1 MAETFTA
8 HLDWTGAAKGATRDP
23 AGFSRDLELTLGH
36 TILPMSSAPAF
47 KGDPARVNPEQLFVG
62 ALSACQALTYLFL
75 AARKQVTVVGYVDN
89 AEGTLEMV
97 DGRLRM
103 SRVVLRP
110 LITLEAGSDEDLA
123 RQLVEKA
130 HAGCFIGNS
139 VTSVVEIE
147 PSFNTRA
154 AAGSA
159 AEDAVRL

>member
-8 HLDWTGAAKGATRDP
+8 HLDWSGAAGGATLDP
-23 AGFSRDLELTLGH
+23 AAFSRDLDLTLGH
-36 TILPMSSAPAF
+36 TMLPMSSAPAYR
-47 KGDPARVNPEQLFVG
+47 GDPARVNPEQLFVG

-75 AARKQVTVVGYVDN
+75 AARKQVAVAGYVDN

-110 LITLEAGSDEDLA
+110 LITLEAGADEAKA
-123 RQLVEKA
+123 RELVEKA

-139 VTSVVEIE
+139 VTSAVEIE
-147 PSFNTRA
+147 PTFNTRA

-159 AEDAVRL
+159 AEGAVRP

>member
-8 HLDWTGAAKGATRDP
+8 HLDWTGAVGGGTIDP
-23 AGFSRDLELTLGH
+23 AAFSRDLELSLAH
-36 TILPMSSAPAF
+36 TILPMSSAPGYR
-47 KGDPARVNPEQLFVG
+47 GDPARVNPEQLFVG

-89 AEGTLEMV
+89 AEGTLEIV

-110 LITLEAGSDEDLA
+110 LITLEAGTDEAKA
-123 RQLVEKA
+123 RELVEKA

-139 VTSVVEIE
+139 VTSTVEIE
-147 PSFNTRA
+147 PTFNTRA
-154 AAGSA
+154 AAGSVSA
-159 AEDAVRL
+159 DAVRL